1 MPSICVNVRQRRIF
15 ADKSSIGSK
24 NPAHE
29 LTNNWTTRRE
39 RSFRALCARPRPA
52 TDQSCPSDCRNSSR
66 SDVGQRSGA
75 YHRGRTQ
82 HLDVAT
88 RFRPRRLKSFSCSFG
103 AHATVVASQSAGTST
118 YDRSSSAVDAQ
129 PSNLRVRMRSVRRIS
144 IDRATPEPPAA
155 PSPYA

>member
-1 MPSICVNVRQRRIF
+1 MLAAASTGANKRAFGIRQWPDLQHLPSIHVKVRQRRIF

-88 RFRPRRLKSFSCSFG
+88 RFRPGRLKSFSCSFG
-103 AHATVVASQSAGTST
+103 AHATVVASQSAGTLHTIGQARQST
-118 YDRSSSAVDAQ
+118 RSQ
-129 PSNLRVRMRSVRRIS
+129 
-144 IDRATPEPPAA
+144 AA
-155 PSPYA
+155 